1 MCGEREVAAHAAVRV
16 VQQLDE
22 EKLCLIGDEG
32 WQQ

>member
-22 EKLCLIGDEG
+22 VKLERIGDED